1 MSKTLT
7 PPLLAAAQRYAAA
20 RAAGKDLAGPVADFI
35 AVTAGQAPGS
45 IADADGAIARAANLW
60 SQPKR
65 VSQFERLVLGHKDDA
80 ELLGRVPGLAVLFL
94 FHRNGFVR
102 EAALG
107 RLSGPAPNPF
117 LAAALAWRGN
127 DWVDEVRRSARAAMA
142 RCLPRTRPDVLAA
155 FLLETTEA
163 RATWRRWS
171 DVERMALE
179 AVAARPS
186 VAKRIV
192 AQLSAQRSGPLPTW
206 LRHTLKSSWID
217 QHLALLASQAK
228 VPGVRAIA
236 VQALAN
242 GYVSW
247 ADGPYERYWI
257 DKPMGIM
264 AWRPEVRR
272 RALTIE
278 PDRTAAIRAGLADSA
293 TAVRKV
299 ALGAII
305 EHGSGDAGLA
315 LLAEPF
321 LEDRSA
327 GVRSKAAF
335 ILARANPES

>member
-1 MSKTLT
+1 MSKALT

-20 RAAGKDLAGPVADFI
+20 RAAGSDLAGPVADFI
-35 AVTAGQAPGS
+35 AATAGQAPGS
-45 IADADGAIARAANLW
+45 IADADGAIAWAANLW
-60 SQPKR
+60 PRHKPLSR
-65 VSQFERLVLGHKDDA
+65 FERLVLGHKEDA

-94 FHRNGFVR
+94 FHRDCFVR
-102 EAALG
+102 QAALD

-127 DWVDEVRRSARAAMA
+127 DWVDEVRRSAQAAMA
-142 RCLPRTRPDVLAA
+142 RCLPRTNPDILAA
-155 FLLETTEA
+155 FLLETARA

-171 DVERMALE
+171 DAERMALE
-179 AVAARPS
+179 AVAVRPS

-192 AQLSAQRSGPLPTW
+192 AQLSAQRSGPLPSW
-206 LRHTLKSSWID
+206 LRTILRSPWID
-217 QHLALLASQAK
+217 QYLALLAAQAK

-247 ADGPYERYWI
+247 GDGPHERYWI

-264 AWRPEVRR
+264 GRRPKVQR

-278 PDRTAAIRAGLADSA
+278 ADRAAAIRTGLADGA

-299 ALGAII
+299 ALAAII
-305 EHGSGDAGLA
+305 EHGSGDEDLA
-315 LLAEPF
+315 RLAEAF
-321 LEDRSA
+321 REDRSA
-327 GVRSKAAF
+327 GVRSKVAF
-335 ILARANPES
+335 IFAQANPQG